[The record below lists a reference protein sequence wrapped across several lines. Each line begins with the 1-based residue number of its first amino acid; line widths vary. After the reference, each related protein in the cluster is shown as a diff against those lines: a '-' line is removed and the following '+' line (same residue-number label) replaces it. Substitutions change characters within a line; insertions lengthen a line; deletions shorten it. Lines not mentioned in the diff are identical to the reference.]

1 MSELENVV
9 LIDMGQAK
17 RCLASARLLL
27 ADDDFLG
34 ATNRLYYCAFH
45 CVRALLSNDN
55 VNFKKHSGVISYF
68 RREYIKTGKL
78 NVQLSE
84 IIGDLFDD
92 RMGSD
97 YDTAYYTDRETI
109 EADIERAEYFY
120 EEINNFLANAGKI

>member
-1 MSELENVV
+1 MLEFENLM
-9 LIDMGQAK
+9 LINMEQAK

-34 ATNRLYYCAFH
+34 ATNRLYYCVFY
-45 CVRALLSNDN
+45 CTRALLSNDN
-55 VNFKKHSGVISYF
+55 VDFKKHSGVISYF

-78 NVQLSE
+78 NTQLSE

-97 YDTAYYTDRETI
+97 YDTAYFTDRETI
-109 EADIERAEYFY
+109 ESDIERAEYFF
-120 EEINNFLANAGKI
+120 EEINRFLANAGKI